1 MKIRPV
7 GAELF
12 NADGRTDGQTDMKL
26 TVAFSKF
33 CERAYNGIIMS
44 QLQRTRHETETDK
57 LTCRTY
63 IICYM

>member
-1 MKIRPV
+1 MKIRPL

-12 NADGRTDGQTDMKL
+12 NADGQTDMTKL

-33 CERAYNGIIMS
+33 YERAYKGIIMS
-44 QLQRTRHETETDK
+44 HLQRTQHETETDK

-63 IICYM
+63 VICYM